1 MFNGESRNMIL
12 TYIISNSKEE
22 AENIAIDLLEKKL
35 VYSLNII
42 EDTPSMRWENDRI
55 VKLKRTLVLAK
66 SKSLLYKQIEDEVK
80 RVQTT
85 GTTVV
90 FSMPITQM
98 SQDLF
103 DNIQEVALKV

>member
-1 MFNGESRNMIL
+1 MIL
-12 TYIISNSKEE
+12 TYIISNSAKE
-22 AENIAIDLLEKKL
+22 AEDIALDLLEQKL

-42 EDTPSMRWENDRI
+42 PEITSMRLENDKI
-55 VKLKRTLVLAK
+55 IKLKRTIVLAK
-66 SKSLLYKQIEDEVK
+66 TKALLYPKIEKEVK

-85 GTTVV
+85 GSAIV

-103 DNIQEVALKV
+103 DNIQKATLKV